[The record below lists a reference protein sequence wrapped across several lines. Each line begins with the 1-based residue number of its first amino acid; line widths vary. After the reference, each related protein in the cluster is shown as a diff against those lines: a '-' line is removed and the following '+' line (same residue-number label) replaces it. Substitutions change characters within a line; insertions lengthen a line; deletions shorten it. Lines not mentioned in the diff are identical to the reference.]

1 LIGFDP
7 MYFCFVLPA
16 LILAG
21 VASLMTSGT
30 FNKYSRVRSA
40 KGLTGA
46 EAAKRLLVGAGIT
59 DVRIEQTSGFLSDHY
74 DPSAK
79 VLRLSPKVYGENSL
93 SAIGVAC
100 HEAGH
105 ALQHAQGYIWLNM
118 RSAMVPAVNVS
129 SMFSYIVLIG
139 GFMLS
144 SFNLIFAGIIL
155 FSASVLF
162 AIITLPVE
170 WDASS
175 RAKVLMVQC
184 GAVDRIEA
192 QSAGAVLNAAFLT
205 YVAAAISSLLT
216 LLYYLWRAGLIGG
229 RRD

>member
-1 LIGFDP
+1 MPFDS
-7 MYFCFVLPA
+7 MYFIFAIPG

-21 VASLMTSGT
+21 IASLMTSGT

-40 KGLTGA
+40 NGLTGA
-46 EAAKRLLVGAGIT
+46 EAAKRLLAGAGIN
-59 DVRIEQTSGFLSDHY
+59 DVRIERVGGFLSDHY

-79 VLRLSPKVYGENSL
+79 VLRLSPKVYGETSL

-105 ALQHAQGYIWLNM
+105 ALQHAQGYVWLNL
-118 RSAMVPAVNVS
+118 RTAMVPAVNIS
-129 SMFSYIVLIG
+129 SQFSYIVLIG
-139 GFMLS
+139 GFILS

-162 AIITLPVE
+162 SIITLPVE

-175 RAKVLMVQC
+175 RAKLLMVQS

-205 YVAAAISSLLT
+205 YLAAAVSSALT
-216 LLYYLWRAGLIGG
+216 LLYYLYRAGLIGS
-229 RRD
+229 RR